1 MSTRPFRHRLAALA
15 VAPLALGLV
24 ACGSDDTDAD
34 DQPNE
39 VVTETVTQS
48 PDGSSSPDA
57 GSEQSQGSGGTG
69 GSGGNGAS
77 VGDIEAA
84 AETAVEA
91 ADGATL
97 VSIDI
102 DDTGDWDV
110 TLLSQDAQESE
121 VDVSADGSTVTRG
134 PVADG
139 DDNDADDQAERQ
151 RLLQAQVSYVDA
163 IGTARGE
170 YPDLE
175 VTGAS
180 LDDDNGTL
188 TWDVDFGDGTNDD
201 AQTVLVDAQTGDV
214 VGTETDDSDDD

>member
-15 VAPLALGLV
+15 VAPLAVALV

-34 DQPNE
+34 DQPSAP
-39 VVTETVTQS
+39 VTVTETVE
-48 PDGSSSPDA
+48 PDA
-57 GSEQSQGSGGTG
+57 SDSAGSQQSQDSGGTN
-69 GSGGNGAS
+69 GGNGAS

-110 TLLSQDAQESE
+110 TLLSQDGQESE

-134 PVADG
+134 PVSDN

-151 RLLQAQVSYVDA
+151 RLLEAQVDYVDA

-170 YPDLE
+170 LADLE

-188 TWDVDFGDGTNDD
+188 TWDVDFRDGTNDD

-214 VGTETDDSDDD
+214 VGTETDNDSDDD